1 MLVDPVREGSCF
13 LVESEREMG
22 AALSA
27 GAPSMSEAEIR
38 ERMGVFFDSEAK
50 REFDEECHES
60 ASETPT
66 TRVSVS
72 RARTYADK
80 VGFLGVDALLF
91 GNLAKLRESREKLAA
106 CYKYNFQ
113 GEIRKIKAWPTA
125 KDGSACDVD
134 DGRRFAHASSGEEA
148 IRFHSS
154 ERLWNVALHG
164 WEERKAEAAL
174 RELIA
179 PFGADEAE
187 VALLKRYT
195 QLLTLPR
202 YTQLW
207 RKGARMSSFY
217 VLIRG
222 RVRLSGRLL
231 FWLCRGVR
239 WRLRRQGCRRTR
251 RLACACSIWNDWSVR
266 GEAVCNSLWLRLPSR
281 GCLAIDTGV

>member
-1 MLVDPVREGSCF
+1 
-13 LVESEREMG
+13 MG

-125 KDGSACDVD
+125 KDGSTC
-134 DGRRFAHASSGEEA
+134 SG
-148 IRFHSS
+148 
-154 ERLWNVALHG
+154 L
-164 WEERKAEAAL
+164 
-174 RELIA
+174 
-179 PFGADEAE
+179 
-187 VALLKRYT
+187 
-195 QLLTLPR
+195 
-202 YTQLW
+202 
-207 RKGARMSSFY
+207 
-217 VLIRG
+217 
-222 RVRLSGRLL
+222 
-231 FWLCRGVR
+231 
-239 WRLRRQGCRRTR
+239 
-251 RLACACSIWNDWSVR
+251 
-266 GEAVCNSLWLRLPSR
+266 
-281 GCLAIDTGV
+281 